1 MSNSP
6 SRTEVPPPLPPRRP
20 PHIYTAMSAPASN
33 GALKHQRSSWNLKSV
48 FGRGKTDKAPK
59 VAVPKCHTSDLIGAR
74 LGDEFQSFPLA
85 NCRSSFSTPD
95 LTIAIA
101 PPKSASIDCKKAVDE
116 VDGGDLDVMD
126 IERSNS
132 LNTSTNQFS
141 RPIPINVSANIQW
154 SHNLS
159 TTMSSSTC
167 NSSAINLV
175 GANVNSID
183 SISGFDLSGYCRMI
197 PIRGKEESPMDQTST
212 KPINADAP
220 KSPNHFLLN
229 NTSVYC
235 TMAALPTK
243 GAPKTEE
250 KMESIKSAT
259 TKSQHSKEKH
269 AELTKNITFARH
281 FDFDQQIPPLELSF
295 QNEIAET
302 KSAYNESIS
311 SDEGIA
317 SSISNNTTKT
327 TSIDSASICS
337 IATYNNDH
345 IEHLS
350 PDITKPQLTDASPNN
365 TSPAKCDEKT
375 PSYFPNAS
383 PLAATASAESN
394 TKYTVNR
401 KPSRIITK
409 LRRKKSSC
417 TSHCS
422 SGGAAAAGDNGDH
435 SKNSQTNIDA
445 TLHTPCKKSITTS
458 NGSCKAHITQ
468 HKPRRNS
475 SDNIENHTSCCSND
489 NCYGIYNRRD
499 SRTLTP
505 LHTLNN
511 ANNNLAV
518 ADVVKYDS
526 QRPLLRYN
534 HKYNL
539 EKSQKF
545 NKLASP
551 RRIYN
556 KCATFATRLRT
567 SPPSSPSLIVTD
579 SEMDSEYGFSR
590 ASEYSLHN
598 RSFDSSMS
606 AVSKADTEYHMS
618 TSAETASGALLR
630 SFARFRRIDFSPL
643 KTKINNILQRT
654 NADV

>member
-20 PHIYTAMSAPASN
+20 PHIYTAMSPPTSN
-33 GALKHQRSSWNLKSV
+33 GALKHQRSSWNLKNV
-48 FGRGKTDKAPK
+48 FGRSKGDKTTPK
-59 VAVPKCHTSDLIGAR
+59 VSIPKSLTSDIIGAR
-74 LGDEFQSFPLA
+74 LGDEFQSNTLA

-95 LTIAIA
+95 LTNAIES
-101 PPKSASIDCKKAVDE
+101 PKVANADRKEDIDQ

-141 RPIPINVSANIQW
+141 RPIPIPINVSANIQW

-159 TTMSSSTC
+159 MTMSSSTC
-167 NSSAINLV
+167 DSSAINLV

-183 SISGFDLSGYCRMI
+183 SISSFDLSGYCRMI
-197 PIRGKEESPMDQTST
+197 PIRGKEESSMEQTST
-212 KPINADAP
+212 KQHNVGVSN
-220 KSPNHFLLN
+220 SPNHFLLN
-229 NTSVYC
+229 NTSLYC
-235 TMAALPTK
+235 TMAPLPAK
-243 GAPKTEE
+243 S
-250 KMESIKSAT
+250 ES
-259 TKSQHSKEKH
+259 TKSNPPKSQQSKAKQTEH
-269 AELTKNITFARH
+269 TKNITFERN
-281 FDFDQQIPPLELSF
+281 FDLDHKPLDFSF
-295 QNEIAET
+295 QTENTEI
-302 KSAYNESIS
+302 KSVHNDSCGSELS

-327 TSIDSASICS
+327 LSMDNASICS
-337 IATYNNDH
+337 TATFNDH
-345 IEHLS
+345 VDHIS
-350 PDITKPQLTDASPNN
+350 PDVVNAQLTDDSPFC
-365 TSPAKCDEKT
+365 TDSAKFDEKT

-383 PLAATASAESN
+383 PLAATASGESH

-401 KPSRIITK
+401 KQSRMLPK
-409 LRRKKSSC
+409 LRRKKSSSG
-417 TSHCS
+417 SH
-422 SGGAAAAGDNGDH
+422 GGDTGDNNGEHPKKSPTIVDP
-435 SKNSQTNIDA
+435 
-445 TLHTPCKKSITTS
+445 TLHTPCKKPINHTTN
-458 NGSCKAHITQ
+458 NGPCKGHMSQQ

-475 SDNIENHTSCCSND
+475 SDNIENHISCCSND

-505 LHTLNN
+505 LHTLNS
-511 ANNNLAV
+511 ANDNLA
-518 ADVVKYDS
+518 ANGAKYDS
-526 QRPLLRYN
+526 HRHLLRYN
-534 HKYNL
+534 NKYNL
-539 EKSQKF
+539 EKSQKY

-567 SPPSSPSLIVTD
+567 SPPSSPSMIVTD
-579 SEMDSEYGFSR
+579 TETDSEYGFSR
-590 ASEYSLHN
+590 ASDYSLHN
-598 RSFDSSMS
+598 RSFDSSIS
-606 AVSKADTEYHMS
+606 AVSKAETDYHMS
-618 TSAETASGALLR
+618 SSADSSSGAILR